1 MLYNEFIDSVVNQ
14 LQVQLGDSYELALRP
29 IEKNNGVV
37 MSGLTIGK
45 GKEDEV
51 KQTIYLE
58 QY

>member
-29 IEKNNGVV
+29 IEKNNGVI

-45 GKEDEV
+45 GKED
-51 KQTIYLE
+51 
-58 QY
+58 